1 MKKRDLLILLIALIA
16 IAFVGVAFVAIR
28 FWPDSRAQ
36 KYGPQVMSALEQAST
51 ELKSPLAALGVRID
65 NPGNTVCEMH
75 PDPEFNIYECTA
87 QASIRSDAMPK
98 DSSLQAKIEVLDKAL
113 RAQSWQYGS
122 NDFHKFK
129 DSGAFDFDDML
140 QQGLAIHYTKMQ
152 NNTECYVEIMLKTA
166 HTVPSEND
174 SLTCVRQIQ
183 LPGERTK

>member
-16 IAFVGVAFVAIR
+16 VAFVAIR

-51 ELKSPLAALGVRID
+51 ELKSPLAALDVQID
-65 NPGNTVCEMH
+65 NPGNTACGMH

-98 DSSLQAKIEVLDKAL
+98 DGSLQPKIEVLDKAL

-122 NDFHKFK
+122 NDFHKFQ
-129 DSGAFDFDDML
+129 DSDTFHFDDMQ

-152 NNTECYVEIMLKTA
+152 NNIECDVEIMLKTA
-166 HTVPSEND
+166 QTVPSAND
-174 SLTCVRQIQ
+174 NLICVRQIQ
-183 LPGERTK
+183 LPGERTR